1 MNKYSYSNLH
11 VGVVGCGQWGRYI
24 LRDLRQLGVKT
35 SVVARSVAS
44 RTNATAYGAD
54 QIVNTIDALD
64 ETIDGYVISSIASA
78 HTENIHALLP
88 RQRPIYVEKPLGT
101 NLDEVETL
109 AVESKGLVYVM
120 HKWRY
125 HPGINALVA
134 LVQSKQLGKI
144 KGLRLQR
151 TNWGRQ
157 HKDVD
162 CALQLL
168 PHDLSIILH
177 ILGHLP
183 SVEMV
188 IPNPLG
194 KNHFGFIVTLVDQN
208 NDIHVTLDIN
218 NIAPGNVRSIAV
230 GFEQGVASLTDS
242 YAEGISVCQ
251 HGTNNP
257 PEIHPISQ
265 EMPLMRQLQAFL
277 NYLYGDSPPLSSIE
291 DELLIMRHIT
301 AVQNK
306 LYGIKA

>member
-11 VGVVGCGQWGRYI
+11 IGVVGCGQWGRYI
-24 LRDLRQLGVKT
+24 LRDLKQLGVKT

-44 RTNATAYGAD
+44 QTNATTYGAD
-54 QIVNTIDALD
+54 HIVNTIEALD
-64 ETIDGYVISSIASA
+64 ESINGYIVSSIASA
-78 HTENIHALLP
+78 HVENIRALLP
-88 RQRPIYVEKPLGT
+88 RKRPIYVEKPLGT
-101 NLDEVETL
+101 NLDEVEAL
-109 AVESKGLVYVM
+109 AVESTGLIYVM

-125 HPGINALVA
+125 HPGINALLA
-134 LVQSKQLGKI
+134 LTQSKKLGKI

-162 CALQLL
+162 CTLQLL

-177 ILGHLP
+177 ILGYLP
-183 SVEMV
+183 AVKIV

-194 KNHFGFIVTLVDQN
+194 KSHFGFIVKLVDQD

-230 GFEQGVASLTDS
+230 GFEKGVAALTDS

-251 HGTNNP
+251 YKANTP
-257 PEIHPISQ
+257 PEMHPISR

-277 NYLYGDSPPLSSIE
+277 NYLCNDSPPLSSIE
-291 DELLIMRHIT
+291 DELLIMQHIT

-306 LYGIKA
+306 LYGMNV